1 MELSEKEKIKLRQA
15 AIKELIKSQAIEDQQ
30 KLVDLI
36 KERYGIEASQ
46 AVISR
51 DLRALGVS
59 KRKMH
64 DKMVYEIAELDPSK
78 EILRLAVV
86 NAQHNETLIII
97 HTLPGLAAFVG
108 DYLDMRAQELD
119 IIGTIAGENTLFVAP
134 QKINNIKQIF
144 NKVCKI
150 IYFKNKV

>member
-51 DLRALGVS
+51 DLRSLGVG
-59 KRKMH
+59 KRKVH

-78 EILRLAVV
+78 EILRLAIV
-86 NAQHNETLIII
+86 NVQHNETLIII

-108 DYLDMRAQELD
+108 DYLDMRAQD
-119 IIGTIAGENTLFVAP
+119 IDIVGTIAGENTIFVAP
-134 QKINNIKQIF
+134 QKINNIKHIF

-150 IYFKNKV
+150 IYFKK

>member
-1 MELSEKEKIKLRQA
+1 MEISEKEKIKLRQA
-15 AIKELIKSQAIEDQQ
+15 AIKELIKSEAIEDQQ

-51 DLRALGVS
+51 DLRALGVG
-59 KRKMH
+59 KRKVQN
-64 DKMVYEIAELDPSK
+64 KMVYEIAEIDPSK
-78 EILRLAVV
+78 EILRLAIV
-86 NAQHNETLIII
+86 NVQHNESLIII

-108 DYLDMRAQELD
+108 DYLDMRAHEID

-134 QKINNIKQIF
+134 QKIGTIKQVFSKI
-144 NKVCKI
+144 CKI
-150 IYFKNKV
+150 IYFKK